1 MPGVFESHEVQ
12 YKEEKKM
19 KEIRRKNKKYE
30 EKKRRE
36 AEGGHCSISFL
47 APRPKHIARE
57 VLIVD

>member
-1 MPGVFESHEVQ
+1 
-12 YKEEKKM
+12 M
-19 KEIRRKNKKYE
+19 KEIRIKNKKYE

>member
-1 MPGVFESHEVQ
+1 
-12 YKEEKKM
+12 M
-19 KEIRRKNKKYE
+19 KETRIKNKRNK
-30 EKKRRE
+30 EKKRQE